1 MAKKKR
7 FKIESTDSKEKKKIV
22 YLQLPDSK
30 ENKEAQLA
38 YNTAF
43 REALQSGAVLR
54 QKLNQ
59 VMEEQGVWDDEKE
72 AEYKGVLKQI
82 SDGEKTLGKGGISLS
97 EARDV
102 ALSVRQ
108 SRAEFRGLIAERSSM
123 DGNTAEGQADNERF
137 SHLVYTCILDEKGER
152 IFKSKE
158 EYEENST
165 EPYVLEVAGQLA
177 EKLYGLDP
185 DYEQNLTENKFL
197 KDYKFSDRELR
208 LVNKEGHLIDIDE
221 KGNERLI
228 NEDGRFIAYNDD
240 GESHYV
246 DRDGKLVDKDGEYDD
261 EFVPFLDDSG
271 NPVDVPEE
279 DKKTDSEVE
288 VVLEEEE
295 EEEEENEEEEVAEEK
310 PKASSGR
317 GRPKKSQ
324 SKTQTE

>member
-59 VMEEQGVWDDEKE
+59 VMQEQGVWDDEKE
-72 AEYKGVLKQI
+72 AEYNGVLQAI
-82 SDGEKTLGKGGISLS
+82 SDGEKALGKGGISLS
-97 EARDV
+97 EARGV
-102 ALSVRQ
+102 ALSIRK
-108 SRAEFRGLIAERSSM
+108 SRTEFRGLIAERSSM

-152 IFKSKE
+152 LFTSKE

-197 KDYKFSDRELR
+197 KDYKFSDHELR

-246 DRDGKLVDKDGEYDD
+246 DRDGKLVDEEGEYND

-271 NPVDVPEE
+271 NPVNVPEE
-279 DKKTDSEVE
+279 DKGADSEVE
-288 VVLEEEE
+288 VILE

>member
-221 KGNERLI
+221 NGNERLI

-295 EEEEENEEEEVAEEK
+295 EEENEEEEVAEEK